1 MSSIPAKECA
11 AVGKMRS
18 AIGELPSGGGWSAD
32 RKALSMDSFAVT
44 RSGAGGITFRT
55 ARATDLKPRASKSL
69 AAHIATELGT
79 ENMESAARWL
89 AQKFCDGWPLSR
101 KRNESF
107 CCSRSVPYSER
118 VSNGPTS
125 SACSACSVRANTY
138 YYIKCII
145 YVHLCAFHVHK

>member
-1 MSSIPAKECA
+1 MCFRWGV
-11 AVGKMRS
+11 VGCT
-18 AIGELPSGGGWSAD
+18 SAD
-32 RKALSMDSFAVT
+32 CKALSMDSLAVT
-44 RSGAGGITFRT
+44 RSGAGGITFRS

-125 SACSACSVRANTY
+125 SAACSACSAQVS
-138 YYIKCII
+138 YIKCII
-145 YVHLCAFHVHK
+145 YVHLCTFHVHLCAFYVK